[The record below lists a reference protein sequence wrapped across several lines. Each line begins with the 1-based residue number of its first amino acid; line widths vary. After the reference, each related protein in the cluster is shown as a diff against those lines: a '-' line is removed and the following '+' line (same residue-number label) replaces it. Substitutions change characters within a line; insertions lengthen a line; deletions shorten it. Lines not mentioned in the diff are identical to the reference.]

1 MDITMLAGPVIG
13 SVIGYCTNSIAVKM
27 LFYPRKEIRILGHKL
42 PFTPGAIPK
51 GKDRLAEAMGDV
63 VGNRLIT
70 QEDIEKKLL
79 SDDVTLA
86 ISGVISEV
94 INVPVME
101 GIAKTTNLP
110 KSSIDN
116 MCDTLA
122 GFVSK
127 SIVEALSKVDFSAIL
142 VEKAPAI
149 IKSKIQNPMI
159 SMFLSEEMLASMLAP
174 MGDEIKTMVLNEG
187 FDYIN
192 PLVKEKVEALA
203 DESVLEISGHME
215 IDEQTLSCILTS
227 ICMSLVRGQL
237 NNIMEKLDIKSIV
250 EEKVKEM
257 DVEQVEEMVM
267 TVMKKELNTIV
278 NLGALIGL
286 ILGLF
291 NMLF

>member
-1 MDITMLAGPVIG
+1 
-13 SVIGYCTNSIAVKM
+13 
-27 LFYPRKEIRILGHKL
+27 
-42 PFTPGAIPK
+42 
-51 GKDRLAEAMGDV
+51 
-63 VGNRLIT
+63 
-70 QEDIEKKLL
+70 
-79 SDDVTLA
+79 
-86 ISGVISEV
+86 
-94 INVPVME
+94 
-101 GIAKTTNLP
+101 
-110 KSSIDN
+110 
-116 MCDTLA
+116 
-122 GFVSK
+122 
-127 SIVEALSKVDFSAIL
+127 
-142 VEKAPAI
+142 
-149 IKSKIQNPMI
+149 
-159 SMFLSEEMLASMLAP
+159 MLAP

>member
-63 VGNRLIT
+63 VGNKLIT
-70 QEDIEKKLL
+70 QEDLEKKLL

-94 INVPVME
+94 INIPVME

-110 KSSIDN
+110 KNSIDN
-116 MCDTLA
+116 MCDTLS

-127 SIVEALSKVDFSAIL
+127 SIVEALSNVDFSTIL
-142 VEKAPAI
+142 VEKAPGI

-174 MGDEIKTMVLNEG
+174 MGDEIKAMVINEG
-187 FDYIN
+187 YDYIN
-192 PLVKEKVEALA
+192 PLVKEKIEALA
-203 DESVLEISGHME
+203 NESVLEIAGHME
-215 IDEQTLSCILTS
+215 IDEHTLCCILS
-227 ICMSLVRGQL
+227 SVCMSLVKGQIS
-237 NNIMEKLDIKSIV
+237 NIMEKLDIKSIV